1 MMVAEV
7 LQGNPV
13 GGDLGRPSRAVRFLS
28 LGGQTK
34 VCPYGSLLWDVGEP
48 GAVRRGN
55 PEGEVRMKKL
65 FLIGGMGAGKSTAR
79 KALTDEG
86 LDWIDLDQV
95 GHEVLM
101 WDTVKD
107 DLRGAFGDDIFDENG
122 EVVRSAL
129 AAKAFATPAAT
140 RKLNTITMPRIE
152 ERYTDLIDG
161 FEAEGKPAVVVEY
174 SVFRNRQSSLAYGA
188 DVVMAVLAPL
198 EVRIERAVK
207 SGFAEEDVRARIA
220 RQITDADRIEAS
232 DVVFNND
239 GTPEELRNEVISWWN
254 EYKKTI

>member
-1 MMVAEV
+1 
-7 LQGNPV
+7 
-13 GGDLGRPSRAVRFLS
+13 
-28 LGGQTK
+28 
-34 VCPYGSLLWDVGEP
+34 
-48 GAVRRGN
+48 
-55 PEGEVRMKKL
+55 MKKL

-86 LDWIDLDQV
+86 LAWIDLDQV
-95 GHEVLM
+95 GHEVLT

-174 SVFRNRQSSLAYGA
+174 SVFRNRQQSLAYGA

-198 EVRIERAVK
+198 ETRIERAVA
-207 SGFAEEDVRARIA
+207 SGFPEEDVRARIA
-220 RQITDADRIEAS
+220 RQITDADRIEAA

-239 GTPEELRNEVISWWN
+239 GTPEELHNQVIAWWG
-254 EYKKTI
+254 EYRKDL

>member
-1 MMVAEV
+1 
-7 LQGNPV
+7 
-13 GGDLGRPSRAVRFLS
+13 
-28 LGGQTK
+28 
-34 VCPYGSLLWDVGEP
+34 
-48 GAVRRGN
+48 
-55 PEGEVRMKKL
+55 MKKL

-86 LDWIDLDQV
+86 LAWIDLDQV
-95 GHEVLM
+95 GHEVLT

-198 EVRIERAVK
+198 EAVIQRAVAK
-207 SGFAEEDVRARIA
+207 LVEGKTVIVIA
-220 RQITDADRIEAS
+220 HRLSTITDADRIEAS

-254 EYKKTI
+254 EYKSCC